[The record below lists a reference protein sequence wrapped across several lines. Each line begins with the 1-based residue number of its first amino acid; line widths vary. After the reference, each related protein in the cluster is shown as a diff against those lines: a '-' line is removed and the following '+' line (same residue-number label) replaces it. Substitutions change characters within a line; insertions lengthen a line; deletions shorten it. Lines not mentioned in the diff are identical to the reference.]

1 MAPGPRRVLSVI
13 AVAIGTGSVLH
24 RGKPIAR
31 PLEAA
36 LPSEPKPPAV
46 SSSEQD
52 KRDEAV
58 ARAIC
63 ATCHAFPEPDVLPR
77 SAWRASIEKMTL
89 LRENKDIPGWGSNAA
104 AVQIPADMEAALR
117 YYVAHAPAALPS
129 PEPWPPPDDRVRF
142 ARHHLAFPQA
152 ATPEPATA
160 NVRLADLEG
169 DRRLEVVV
177 SDMRHGLVL
186 LGRPYEPSA
195 GLRVLAQV
203 PHPCHAEVVDLDGDG
218 IPDLL
223 VADLGEFLPGD
234 HTKGA
239 AVWLRGLPGGGYA
252 NYSVGG
258 FARVADVE
266 AADFD
271 GDGKLDL
278 VVAAFGWRRV
288 GEVALLENRGG
299 DTTRPEFERRK
310 IDGRTG
316 AIHVIPADLNG
327 DGLMDFVALFAQ
339 EHETVV
345 AFINQG
351 PGKPFRA
358 ETIYAAPHPNWG
370 SSGIQLVDLDKDGD
384 LDVVMTNG
392 DMFDDR
398 LLKPYHGIQWLEN
411 RGTYPFTPH
420 LLAHLPGVHR
430 AVAVDLDGDGD
441 LDIVASVFTA
451 GSLGGAEARIPSLVW
466 LEQVKPG
473 QFVKHTLEIGNPTHA
488 TLDVGDFDRD
498 GDLDIVT
505 GVFTMGQRSESWVDV
520 WENLTVSR

>member
-1 MAPGPRRVLSVI
+1 MLAAIAVLGSALVRARPVWRAIAAAPGPDRLP
-13 AVAIGTGSVLH
+13 A
-24 RGKPIAR
+24 GKD
-31 PLEAA
+31 
-36 LPSEPKPPAV
+36 
-46 SSSEQD
+46 D
-52 KRDEAV
+52 KRDEAI
-58 ARAIC
+58 ARSIC
-63 ATCHAFPEPDVLPR
+63 ASCHAFPAPDVLPR
-77 SAWRASIEKMTL
+77 SAWPASIEKMTL
-89 LRENKDIPGWGSNAA
+89 LRENKDVPGWGSRAGS
-104 AVQIPADMEAALR
+104 VPLPDDMQAALR
-117 YYVAHAPAALPS
+117 YYEARAPAALPS

-169 DRRLEVVV
+169 DTRLEVVV

-186 LGRPYEPSA
+186 LGRPYEPST
-195 GLRVLAQV
+195 GLKVLAQV
-203 PHPCHAEVVDLDGDG
+203 PHPCHAELVDLDRDG
-218 IPDLL
+218 IRDLL

-239 AVWLRGLPGGGYA
+239 AVWLRGLPGGGFA

-258 FARVADVE
+258 FPRVADVE

-271 GDGKLDL
+271 GDGRLDL
-278 VVAAFGWRRV
+278 VVAAFGWRRS
-288 GEVALLENRGG
+288 GEVAVLYNRGL
-299 DTTRPEFERRK
+299 DPSHPVFERQK
-310 IDGRTG
+310 VDGRTG
-316 AIHVIPADLNG
+316 AIHVIPADLNR
-327 DGLMDFVALFAQ
+327 DGRMDFVALFSQ

-345 AFINQG
+345 AFLNQG
-351 PGKPFRA
+351 PGQPFRA

-370 SSGIQLVDLDKDGD
+370 SSGIQLVDLDGDGD
-384 LDVVMTNG
+384 LDVLMTNG

-451 GSLGGAEARIPSLVW
+451 GSLGGAETGLPSLVW
-466 LEQVKPG
+466 LEQVRPG
-473 QFVKHTLEIGNPTHA
+473 QFVKHTLEVGNPTHA
-488 TLDVGDFDRD
+488 TLDVGDFDQD
-498 GDLDIVT
+498 GDVDIVT
-505 GVFTMGQRSESWVDV
+505 GVFTMGQKSESWVDV
-520 WENLTVSR
+520 WENLTVSH

>member
-1 MAPGPRRVLSVI
+1 MKAHERRGVQALLAVAVVLGSALVRGKAAWLGVAAAPGPDPLP
-13 AVAIGTGSVLH
+13 A
-24 RGKPIAR
+24 GK
-31 PLEAA
+31 
-36 LPSEPKPPAV
+36 
-46 SSSEQD
+46 D
-52 KRDEAV
+52 GKRDEAV

-63 ATCHAFPEPDVLPR
+63 ATCHAFPAPDVLPR

-89 LRENKDIPGWGSNAA
+89 LRENKDIPGWGSRAG
-104 AVQIPADMEAALR
+104 VVEIPADMESALR
-117 YYVAHAPAALPS
+117 YYEARAPAALPS
-129 PEPWPPPDDRVRF
+129 PEAWPPPDGKLRF
-142 ARHHLAFPQA
+142 ARRHLGFADA

-160 NVRLADLEG
+160 NVRLADLDG
-169 DRRLEVVV
+169 DKRLELVV
-177 SDMRHGLVL
+177 SDMRQGLVL
-186 LGRPYEPSA
+186 LGRPYDAAAA
-195 GLRVLAQV
+195 GLTPLAQI

-218 IPDLL
+218 IRDLL

-234 HTKGA
+234 HNKGA
-239 AVWLRGLPGGGYA
+239 VVWLRGLPGGGYA

-258 FARVADVE
+258 FPRVADVE
-266 AADFD
+266 AADFN

-288 GEVALLENRGG
+288 GEVALLENHGAG
-299 DTTRPEFERRK
+299 PALPDFERRQ
-310 IDGRTG
+310 IVGRTG
-316 AIHVIPADLNG
+316 AIHVIPADLNR
-327 DGLMDFVALFAQ
+327 DGRTDFVALFAQ

-384 LDVVMTNG
+384 LDVIMTNG

-411 RGTYPFTPH
+411 RGSYPFTPH
-420 LLAHLPGVHR
+420 LPAHLPGVHR

-451 GSLGGAEARIPSLVW
+451 GSLGGAEARLPSLVW

-488 TLDVGDFDRD
+488 TLDVGDFDQD

-505 GVFTMGQRSESWVDV
+505 GIFTMGQKSESWVDV